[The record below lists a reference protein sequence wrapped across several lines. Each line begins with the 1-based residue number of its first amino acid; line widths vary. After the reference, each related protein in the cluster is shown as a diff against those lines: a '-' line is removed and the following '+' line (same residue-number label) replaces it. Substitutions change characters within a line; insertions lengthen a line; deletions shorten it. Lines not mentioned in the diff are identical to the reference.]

1 MWQKIIEGLESC
13 KNPTRAASMEKYMK
27 NKFFF
32 YGVTSPE
39 RAVIVKEIHA
49 RLGIKSLDKTSIEK
63 LWESPFREC
72 QYAAMDHMK
81 RYKKQLVADDFPWI
95 LSLITRKSWWD
106 TVDFLAV
113 HAIGGIAA
121 KYEAVNNNK
130 IEPLVHSSDIWLN
143 RTAIIYQ
150 LSYKQKTDFDRLC
163 RYILMFLGSKE
174 FFINKASGWALR
186 EYAKTN
192 PLAVKQFVEATP
204 ELSGLTKREALKHQG

>member
-1 MWQKIIEGLESC
+1 MWQEIIKGLESGRYQA
-13 KNPTRAASMEKYMK
+13 RAASMKQYMK
-27 NKFFF
+27 NHFVF
-32 YGVTSPE
+32 YGVSSPE
-39 RAVIVKEIHA
+39 RAVIVKDVHS
-49 RLGIKSLDKTSIEK
+49 RLGVKSLDRSSIEK

-72 QYAAMDHMK
+72 QYAAMDHIK
-81 RYKKQLVADDFPWI
+81 RFKKQLVADDFPWV

-113 HAIGGIAA
+113 HAVGIIAA
-121 KYEAVNNNK
+121 KYDDINK
-130 IEPLVHSSDIWLN
+130 KEIEPLVHSGDLWLI

-192 PLAVKQFVEATP
+192 PVAVKQFVEATP
-204 ELSGLTKREALKHQG
+204 ELSGLTKREALKHLG